1 MIPVQETVVY
11 DRKRE
16 LRDAVT
22 GQPMRD
28 DKNNIQY
35 EYYQETVVENRPW
48 VYIYP
53 DRFDLNVTTKT
64 QERHRGIFAVPVY
77 TADVLASFDMPAIQ
91 AEEALKGNER
101 LLWDQAQLRFFL
113 TANRALRGDA
123 TLKVDAR
130 DVALE
135 PLSKDKN
142 GIFGHVGDPREITSY
157 EMRVGVNGAQS
168 LRASAV
174 GRTSTV
180 TFQSDW
186 PHPSF
191 YGDFLPDGSQ
201 ISDHGFSSTWTI
213 PHLARNLPQIAREDV
228 DGMARQS
235 ATMGVRFITPNDFYQ
250 KAYRSANYGIMFIAL
265 TFLTILLLDRA
276 AARPAHPV
284 QYLLVGLAQSVF
296 VLLMLAYAEQ
306 IGFGLAYLVA
316 SSATIA
322 VLVMFGAT
330 ALKMGRR
337 TFVLGLLL
345 LILYGV
351 LYLILQSA
359 DYALLAGAS
368 LAFVALTGTMFL
380 TRNEDWYGPER
391 GPSQRKSWFSRAEK
405 PKPAPPTDP

>member
-1 MIPVQETVVY
+1 M
-11 DRKRE
+11 
-16 LRDAVT
+16 
-22 GQPMRD
+22 
-28 DKNNIQY
+28 
-35 EYYQETVVENRPW
+35 
-48 VYIYP
+48 
-53 DRFDLNVTTKT
+53 
-64 QERHRGIFAVPVY
+64 
-77 TADVLASFDMPAIQ
+77 
-91 AEEALKGNER
+91 
-101 LLWDQAQLRFFL
+101 RFFL

-123 TLKVDAR
+123 TLTVDTR
-130 DVALE
+130 DIALE

-142 GIFGHVGDPREITSY
+142 GIFGHIGDPRKITSY

-351 LYLILQSA
+351 LDLILQSA